1 MSKEK
6 GMLDVSISLGYTEAI
21 DNSLTYEKAQYK
33 ITEYIENNFYG
44 KFEIEPLE
52 RGFGTTLGNALRR
65 VMLSSL
71 PGDAIRSV
79 SIEGAMHEFQT
90 IDGIV
95 EDVAAIILNLKKVVV
110 KKNTEEDVIIKV
122 STKGEGILTAGDL
135 VKSPDIEIFNPEQ
148 EILTIS
154 KNGKLEM
161 ELTVGRGR
169 GYVRAEE
176 NKKLLTDKVGVI
188 AIDSEY
194 TPIEKINYE
203 VEPAR
208 VGQNDTYDKLIIEVW
223 TDGSKTP
230 QEAVKEAASI
240 LIVQLEQLND
250 PEFTEKIKNMIKQNN
265 DDPVQKALETS
276 IEELE
281 LSVRAYNCLR
291 RAGVNNVQ
299 DLTSKTESEMKKIR
313 NLGKISLEEVISKV
327 KELGLEFK
335 PEE

>member
-122 STKGEGILTAGDL
+122 STKGEGILT
-135 VKSPDIEIFNPEQ
+135 
-148 EILTIS
+148 ILS
-154 KNGKLEM
+154 RK
-161 ELTVGRGR
+161 
-169 GYVRAEE
+169 
-176 NKKLLTDKVGVI
+176 D
-188 AIDSEY
+188 AIDYAEAKLVDE
-194 TPIEKINYE
+194 TPL
-203 VEPAR
+203 A
-208 VGQNDTYDKLIIEVW
+208 
-223 TDGSKTP
+223 
-230 QEAVKEAASI
+230 
-240 LIVQLEQLND
+240 
-250 PEFTEKIKNMIKQNN
+250 
-265 DDPVQKALETS
+265 DDAT
-276 IEELE
+276 
-281 LSVRAYNCLR
+281 LR
-291 RAGVNNVQ
+291 DV
-299 DLTSKTESEMKKIR
+299 LKIR
-313 NLGKISLEEVISKV
+313 HGKSKYSQR
-327 KELGLEFK
+327 KKTFL
-335 PEE
+335 